1 MFKTEKPLVFDREG
15 YVCIYQADGS
25 DKYLHMLTRLNMGFI
40 ATSSFLLVMEIVSP
54 CKYLSKLDNLINS
67 SLFDFLL
74 SLRMVARNL
83 STSDNH
89 AKSNRNENVALL
101 QHTNGKYYL
110 AAQKWPL
117 CRYRVPKCLLRKLP
131 EITYYFV
138 INHTDHSFHFFHP
151 IDREKGDIRS
161 TQLRL
166 LKTKSHLQCRHFPPQ
181 IIR

>member
-1 MFKTEKPLVFDREG
+1 
-15 YVCIYQADGS
+15 
-25 DKYLHMLTRLNMGFI
+25 MGFI

-101 QHTNGKYYL
+101 
-110 AAQKWPL
+110 
-117 CRYRVPKCLLRKLP
+117 
-131 EITYYFV
+131 
-138 INHTDHSFHFFHP
+138 
-151 IDREKGDIRS
+151 
-161 TQLRL
+161 
-166 LKTKSHLQCRHFPPQ
+166 
-181 IIR
+181 